1 MAECSDGDY
10 SAPIST
16 WKNTSARTLSY
27 PPTNSSFFSPHMGSD
42 LAWHFADALLEL
54 VMGQISPDLPPEE
67 TVKQMSH
74 ALPCFDRLYRVS
86 IQWKSD
92 ELGEALDTAE
102 KRLEAHI
109 QLATMRTKQDP
120 SKSIEASE
128 VSICASEYPQL
139 SAPTLSSE
147 ATRTSAHSVQIVRV
161 ADYKLGWACHSKLPS
176 E

>member
-1 MAECSDGDY
+1 MAECSDSDY
-10 SAPIST
+10 SVLIST

-102 KRLEAHI
+102 KGLEAHI
-109 QLATMRTKQDP
+109 QLATTRTKQDP

-128 VSICASEYPQL
+128 VSICAPEHPQL
-139 SAPTLSSE
+139 STATFSSQE
-147 ATRTSAHSVQIVRV
+147 THTPSRSVQIVRV
-161 ADYKLGWACHSKLPS
+161 AIH
-176 E
+176 